1 MNPSLQDLV
10 LFHRLGAR
18 LTLALG
24 AALAVLLASLLWF
37 SVSMYVDER
46 EQRLQSNAEKAVAV
60 LSVVEQVDQSGR
72 LGAERL
78 YAELEQQLPPASLT
92 WAEVDGQ
99 PKLLS
104 NGQPVEG
111 DYSAV
116 ELALD
121 LFTQRTGAVATV
133 FQREGDDF
141 RRISTSLTKEDGSR
155 AVGTLL
161 GSSHPGYQ
169 LLMQG
174 QPYVGRAVLFGRIYM
189 TKYQPV
195 RIDGQVRAVL
205 FIGYDLATEFG
216 VLRKVFESI
225 SIGTTVV
232 AALDTGSRRGQ
243 WTGVD
248 WSALPPEHPLLA
260 ALQAPIDAGQT
271 EGHLVVDDVPGLP
284 GEGPVHV
291 SWRYFAP
298 WNWAVLSLQRDDDLM
313 RPTVEDLWHLWLIV
327 GIAGVLFA
335 GLMFVVVR
343 RDVLRPVQSVLAAVE
358 TLRQGRLDQPLTRTT
373 PTELGQVQ
381 SALETLRQQWGAMV
395 VSVQRSAEGVASAS
409 AEIAQGNQDLS
420 ARTESAAASLEQTTA
435 STQHLTETVKN
446 SAQAAALANQL
457 AAQAAQVAREGG
469 QTVAHAVQSMK
480 AIESSSQ
487 KIADITNVIDGI
499 AFQTNILALN
509 AAVEAARAGEA
520 GRGFAVVAGEVR
532 SLAQRSAEAAKQ
544 IKALIEDSVAAVRTG
559 STQVDSAGQTMEQ
572 IVQSIQRVADMIG
585 DVTAATTEQ
594 SDSIAQVNAA
604 LGQLDQ
610 TTQQNAA
617 LVEEAAAAAQS
628 LRAQAAEL
636 QQVISQFRTGQ
647 GNAPDTE
654 GMGRAFESMGRRDG
668 WLPAK

>member
-1 MNPSLQDLV
+1 MSRSVQS
-10 LFHRLGAR
+10 FGWHHRLGAR

-24 AALAVLLASLLWF
+24 AASAVLLAGLLWF
-37 SVSMYVDER
+37 SVSMYGDER
-46 EQRLQSNAEKAVAV
+46 EARLRNNAEKALAV
-60 LSVVEQVDQSGR
+60 LNVVEQVDQSGR
-72 LGAERL
+72 RGAERL
-78 YAELEQQLPPASLT
+78 YAELEQLLPPVALT
-92 WAEVDGQ
+92 WAEVDGK
-99 PKLLS
+99 PKLMS
-104 NGQPVEG
+104 YGQPLEG
-111 DYSAV
+111 DYS
-116 ELALD
+116 ALD

-161 GSSHPGYQ
+161 GSSHPAYQ
-169 LLMQG
+169 PLMQG
-174 QPYVGRAVLFGRIYM
+174 QPYVGRAVLFGRTYM

-195 RIDGQVRAVL
+195 RINGQVRAVL
-205 FIGYDLATEFG
+205 FIGYDLGTEFG
-216 VLRKVFESI
+216 VLRKVFQSM
-225 SIGTTVV
+225 STGSTVV
-232 AALDTGSRRGQ
+232 AALDMGTRRGQ

-248 WSALPPEHPLLA
+248 WSALPQEHPLLA
-260 ALQAPIDAGQT
+260 ALQAPIDAGET
-271 EGHLVVDDVPGLP
+271 EGHLLVDDVPGLA

-298 WNWAVLSLQRDDDLM
+298 WKWAVLTLQRHDDLM
-313 RPTVEDLWHLWLIV
+313 RSTVEDLWRLWLTVAISGVLIV
-327 GIAGVLFA
+327 GLMYVVL
-335 GLMFVVVR
+335 R

-358 TLRQGRLDQPLTRTT
+358 TLGQGRLDQPLTRTT

-381 SALETLRQQWGAMV
+381 SALEALRQQWGSMV
-395 VSVQRSAEGVASAS
+395 VSVQRSAEGVANAS

-435 STQHLTETVKN
+435 STQHLTETVRH
-446 SAQAAALANQL
+446 SAEAARTANQL
-457 AAQAAQVAREGG
+457 AAQAAQVARDGG
-469 QTVAHAVQSMK
+469 QTVSQAVQSMK

-544 IKALIEDSVAAVRTG
+544 IKALIDESVATVRTG

-572 IVQSIQRVADMIG
+572 IVQSIQRVADMIAE
-585 DVTAATTEQ
+585 VTAAANEQ

-628 LRAQAAEL
+628 LRQQAAEL
-636 QQVISQFRTGQ
+636 QQVVSQFRTGV
-647 GNAPDTE
+647 G
-654 GMGRAFESMGRRDG
+654 DG
-668 WLPAK
+668 GPMLIAAK